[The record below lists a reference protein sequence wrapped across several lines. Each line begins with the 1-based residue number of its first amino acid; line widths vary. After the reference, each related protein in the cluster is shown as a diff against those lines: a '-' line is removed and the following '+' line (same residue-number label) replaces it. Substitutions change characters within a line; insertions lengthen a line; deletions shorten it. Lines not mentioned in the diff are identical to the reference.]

1 MLWLL
6 KDKKDLGL
14 KAQRPRVHTEYTL
27 SNLCHKCFF
36 LWADIF
42 LSWTSW
48 AETHM
53 QSSCPVGKAPGLKVG
68 SPHWGFTHSQAHRV
82 NLTLQWCVKF
92 YHTHKVQAPGSTWD
106 LPSELYTHC
115 SFCPCAQEITGH
127 NRSDQNAMTCTETPG
142 KFLFSRIS
150 LVAGFGGSWY
160 GWAVH
165 ACMYW
170 SAISTL
176 VEITRAGDSQT
187 VSNSCYRPQSL
198 QFRLVSFP
206 FLCYLTGGYREAI
219 ARLFLELYSS
229 ETRCN
234 GHKLESG
241 KLQLDVRELDI

>member
-1 MLWLL
+1 MGWHVFILDFLSRNAHAKLMPSWQSPWP
-6 KDKKDLGL
+6 KSGL
-14 KAQRPRVHTEYTL
+14 TALRVYTL
-27 SNLCHKCFF
+27 
-36 LWADIF
+36 
-42 LSWTSW
+42 TS
-48 AETHM
+48 TQNKPDPSVM
-53 QSSCPVGKAPGLKVG
+53 CQVLP
-68 SPHWGFTHSQAHRV
+68 
-82 NLTLQWCVKF
+82 
-92 YHTHKVQAPGSTWD
+92 HTHKVQAPGSTWD

-127 NRSDQNAMTCTETPG
+127 NRSDQNAMMRTETPG

-165 ACMYW
+165 ACTYW

-241 KLQLDVRELDI
+241 KLQLDVRKLDI